1 MNELLKVIIFYLLS
15 FSLGFLWAF
24 SELLSR
30 YKVGK
35 FILNSKNAWI
45 YLLINGMAS
54 VIVYYF
60 IPKLNISF
68 GVFTSTEWGKVLLAG
83 LSAMFIL
90 RSSFFNYHDKDSNKS
105 INVGISTILQ
115 IFLDAAERSFDQE
128 QSVNNLKDISNVM
141 KGIDFAK
148 AEKDLTVICLNLM
161 QNVGSE
167 EQKKLAESI
176 KNLAEPKA
184 VQHELTKSLT
194 LGITLAR
201 ITGVKLLKQAIETL
215 GEDIKISE
223 EKKRVFENLDQ
234 LESKL

>member
-1 MNELLKVIIFYLLS
+1 MNENLQIGLFYLFS

-35 FILNSKNAWI
+35 FIINSKNAWI

-60 IPKLNISF
+60 IPKLHVSF

-105 INVGISTILQ
+105 ISVGISTILQ

-128 QSVNNLKDISNVM
+128 QSVNNLKSISDVM
-141 KGIDFAK
+141 SGIDFSK

-161 QNVGSE
+161 QNVSPD

-176 KNLAEPKA
+176 KNLSEPRA
-184 VQHELTKSLT
+184 VQHELTKSVT

-201 ITGVKLLKQAIETL
+201 ITGIRLLKQAIETL
-215 GEDIKISE
+215 GDNIKISE
-223 EKKRVFENLDQ
+223 EKRKVFESLEQ
-234 LESKL
+234 LENKL